1 MVNMRMGRDGNHG
14 AEEEISVV
22 INVAEMEFATL
33 KEEEDTRTNEIIKV
47 EIFHVSM
54 IVDKVIMEDEVRKNF
69 AI

>member
-1 MVNMRMGRDGNHG
+1 
-14 AEEEISVV
+14 
-22 INVAEMEFATL
+22 MEFATL